1 MIKEAIAKVVD
12 HEDLNESAM
21 MEVMDEVMEG
31 KATPAQIAAFMT
43 ALNEAREWQVEAKYT
58 TTAGSTFPLSPEINA
73 SGSVEFEICIAIRAC
88 LGPLDSSEY
97 L

>member
-1 MIKEAIAKVVD
+1 
-12 HEDLNESAM
+12 
-21 MEVMDEVMEG
+21 
-31 KATPAQIAAFMT
+31 MT